1 MNKYLKEFL
10 HRGLIFGGFGP
21 IVLAVIYLIL
31 SYSQV
36 GFYLNGSETFVA
48 IVSIYFLA
56 FIHAGAS
63 IFNQIEEWA
72 ISKSLFVHLL
82 TLYVAYTTCYLINA
96 WIPFEP
102 MFLLI
107 FTACFVAL
115 YMVIW
120 LIVFVAVKTLG
131 KKLNKKIEG

>member
-1 MNKYLKEFL
+1 MKKYLKEFL
-10 HRGLIFGGFGP
+10 HRGLVFGGFGP

-31 SYSQV
+31 SYSKE
-36 GFYLNGSETFVA
+36 GFYLNGGEACVA

-72 ISKSLFVHLL
+72 ITKSLFVHLF
-82 TLYVAYTTCYLINA
+82 TLYVAYTACYLINS

-107 FTACFVAL
+107 FN
-115 YMVIW
+115 
-120 LIVFVAVKTLG
+120 VKASIASE
-131 KKLNKKIEG
+131 KWIS